1 MYEQGRMKKKD
12 KNIINQEAIRPI
24 IELDEINHG
33 IYVQLIP
40 NKLTMIIYEPGCGPT
55 PKTGEFIR
63 LKQSIYL

>member
-33 IYVQLIP
+33 IYV
-40 NKLTMIIYEPGCGPT
+40 
-55 PKTGEFIR
+55 
-63 LKQSIYL
+63 